1 MKTANFLTTSC
12 RYCRYYNP
20 EGRRGGTCKQLGV
33 PVQGCWK
40 ACALAAKP
48 FNSAWEKIEEVVH
61 LEHSLVL
68 EHSVA
73 SSPSSHSDSIMLDS
87 VVLDA
92 PKQPT
97 AV

>member
-33 PVQGCWK
+33 PVQSCWK

-48 FNSAWEKIEEVVH
+48 FNSAWEKLEEVVH

-68 EHSVA
+68 EHPAA
-73 SSPSSHSDSIMLDS
+73 SSANNISDS
-87 VVLDA
+87 VLLEA